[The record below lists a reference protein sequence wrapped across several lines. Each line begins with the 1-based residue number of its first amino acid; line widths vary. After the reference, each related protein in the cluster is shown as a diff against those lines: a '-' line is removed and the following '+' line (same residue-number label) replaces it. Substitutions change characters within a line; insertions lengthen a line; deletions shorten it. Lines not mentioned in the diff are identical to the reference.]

1 MNTKKIH
8 FLSGLTLTVFIGV
21 HLFNHFMSI
30 FGEEAHIEW
39 MNTLRMVY
47 RNIFIELIILV
58 AVGFQIFTGIKLY
71 LSKRKV
77 KGHFFHQLQIWTGLY
92 LAFFLVIHVGAV
104 LGGRLILN
112 LDTNFYFG
120 VAGLNSFPFYL
131 FFIPYYGLAILAFF
145 GHLSAI
151 HHQKMKNK
159 ILGMTVDQQARF
171 ILAKG
176 VFVMII
182 ILYGLTGGFMGIEI
196 PEAYQVLIGK

>member
-1 MNTKKIH
+1 
-8 FLSGLTLTVFIGV
+8 
-21 HLFNHFMSI
+21 MSI

-39 MNTLRMVY
+39 MNILRIVY
-47 RNIFIELIILV
+47 RNIFIELILLG

-71 LSKRKV
+71 LLKRKV

-104 LGGRLILN
+104 LGGRFVLN

-120 VAGLNSFPFYL
+120 VAGLNSFPFNL

-145 GHLSAI
+145 GHISAI

-159 ILGMTVDQQARF
+159 LLGMTVDQQARF
-171 ILAKG
+171 IFAKG
-176 VFVMII
+176 FFVMII
-182 ILYGLTGGFMGIEI
+182 ILYGLTGGFMGVEI